1 MKVLSPAGSL
11 ENFYSALNNGADEIY
26 MGINAFNARAK
37 AESINFENLK
47 NAIIDAHILG
57 VQVFCTLNTLIF
69 EDEMENV
76 VEAIKKATSLG
87 FDAFIVQDL
96 AVVALIKQINKNAVI
111 HLSTQLGIHNSFGA
125 ILAEKLGASR
135 IVLSREA
142 SIEDIKAIKRA
153 VPNMEIEYFVQGAL
167 CVAFSGNCY
176 LSNRLLGRSGNRG
189 ECSQLCRLPYIA
201 KFGNETKDKAYYLSP
216 ADLCLV
222 NHLKELKDAGVT
234 SLKIE
239 GRLRR
244 ASFVGVATSF
254 YRKAVDRLN
263 EKTQIK
269 EICNNCDVIKG
280 GNVSIDN
287 NKNKVIN
294 LYDDKDLQDLKT
306 AFNRGDY
313 LKNAYINESQFD
325 DIIYK
330 NIQNHIGIKIGKVV
344 KSEKFKDINKITL
357 LLNKEIGKND
367 GLKILRNGKEITSLG
382 VGNVEK
388 NGNETII
395 YSKQKLM
402 SNDEVRL
409 IHSASLEEKVLS
421 NKRTCPLE
429 LIAEFKEGQK
439 AKLIAKI
446 ETLDLSFKVESS
458 DVLEKAKTSA
468 ITKEDIINSLTK
480 LNAPIFSIAN
490 ISITLDNVFIA
501 KSVLNNLRRE
511 LISEIR
517 KHFENSDSSQFDN
530 KQILSNAIIDLQ
542 SENTANLKE
551 NVDNELKTN
560 YTNQNK
566 IKTLK
571 LVRDLKGENQNV
583 AYFPNEFLSNETKLQ
598 INEFLTNTNE
608 NLHLFLPPFITDKD
622 LNLIYNFISQFDK
635 KRIVI
640 LANNIGQMYFAK
652 EFQVIACDFCNI
664 TNSLSCAYYKK
675 LGASGICCGYEFKD
689 SKNVG
694 FDFDVQIK
702 NNNILCFLSHC
713 PYKTIT
719 NTKCKS
725 CAFNDKLSYI
735 GEQGIE
741 YKVGR
746 YKVSRC
752 YFYLSK

>member
-37 AESINFENLK
+37 AESIDFENLK

-76 VEAIKKATSLG
+76 VDAIKKATSLG

-142 SIEDIKAIKRA
+142 SIEDIKAIKKA

-201 KFGNETKDKAYYLSP
+201 KYGNEIKDKAYYLSP

-222 NHLKELKDAGVT
+222 KHLKELKDAGVT

-263 EKTQIK
+263 EKNQ
-269 EICNNCDVIKG
+269 
-280 GNVSIDN
+280 DN
-287 NKNKVIN
+287 AIN

-306 AFNRGDY
+306 TFNRGDY

-330 NIQNHIGIKIGKVV
+330 DIQNHIGIKIGKVV
-344 KSEKFKDINKITL
+344 KSEKFKDINRITL
-357 LLNKEIGKND
+357 SLNKEIGKND

-382 VGNVEK
+382 VGNVEN
-388 NGNETII
+388 NGNDTII

-402 SNDEVRL
+402 TNDEVRL

-429 LIAEFKEGQK
+429 LNAEFKEGQK

-446 ETLDLSFKVESS
+446 ETLDLSFEVQSS
-458 DVLEKAKTSA
+458 EPLEKAKTSA

-511 LISEIR
+511 LISVIR
-517 KHFENSDSSQFDN
+517 KHFENCDSSQFDN
-530 KQILSNAIIDLQ
+530 KQIISNAIMDLKGEDVCT
-542 SENTANLKE
+542 SIEVAN
-551 NVDNELKTN
+551 NILKTN
-560 YTNQNK
+560 NTNQNK

-583 AYFPNEFLSNETKLQ
+583 AYFPSEFLSNETKLQ
-598 INEFLTNTNE
+598 IEEFLTNTNE
-608 NLHLFLPPFITDKD
+608 NLFLFLPPFITDKD

-652 EFQVIACDFCNI
+652 VFKVIACDFCNI

-689 SKNVG
+689 NKNVG
-694 FDFDVQIK
+694 FDFDYQIK

-713 PYKTIT
+713 PYKAVT